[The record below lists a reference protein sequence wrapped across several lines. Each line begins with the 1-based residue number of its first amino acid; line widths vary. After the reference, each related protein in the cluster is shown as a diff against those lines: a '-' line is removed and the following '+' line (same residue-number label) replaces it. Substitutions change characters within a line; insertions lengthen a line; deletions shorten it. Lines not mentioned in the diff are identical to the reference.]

1 MHGSCVQTADAVF
14 VASFEKVVQS
24 LMSNLLYRE
33 RGLYGDSEL
42 RFVGLLAWQCLMLI
56 WC

>member
-1 MHGSCVQTADAVF
+1 MHGSCVQTGDAVF
-14 VASFEKVVQS
+14 VASFEKVVQR

-42 RFVGLLAWQCLMLI
+42 RFVGLLGWQCLMLI